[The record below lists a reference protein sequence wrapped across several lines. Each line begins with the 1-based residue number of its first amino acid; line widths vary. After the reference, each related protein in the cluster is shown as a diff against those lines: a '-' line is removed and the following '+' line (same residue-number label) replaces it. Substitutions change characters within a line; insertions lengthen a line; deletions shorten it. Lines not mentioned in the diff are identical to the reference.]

1 MDQSVVRTNLKTNDV
16 NSNNNRT
23 YYHKKKKK
31 KKKKESYQKIKNNNN
46 GLRQKKNGTFSLSLS
61 LPPLFAAAKSRS
73 EKLNAKKKKK
83 PTLPVAKTNS
93 IIFRVKISGP
103 HPHHYLLLLLL
114 LVLRFEQVKEEKFVL
129 SSLLD
134 PTL

>member
-31 KKKKESYQKIKNNNN
+31 
-46 GLRQKKNGTFSLSLS
+46 KKNGTFSLSLS